1 MPRKLHN
8 QQSSTV
14 GKGSSRSGDSAT
26 QSLSKY
32 YKFNAKT
39 MSSWSLISQPL
50 LNASLG
56 ILQENISKIRTT
68 MSQKQQK
75 KTDEVLAQFYVRA
88 KDKLKQI
95 KTPKNKIKLHER
107 NEEIQQQLEAAKKD
121 LADVNDKMKEWIQSC
136 EDIDTKVA
144 ELEEYCQSRSFDVQ
158 ALVPT
163 MKASDDLRGVEQ
175 RLQESHVAYHN
186 QLPAFTVI

>member
-56 ILQENISKIRTT
+56 ILQENI
-68 MSQKQQK
+68 
-75 KTDEVLAQFYVRA
+75 RA